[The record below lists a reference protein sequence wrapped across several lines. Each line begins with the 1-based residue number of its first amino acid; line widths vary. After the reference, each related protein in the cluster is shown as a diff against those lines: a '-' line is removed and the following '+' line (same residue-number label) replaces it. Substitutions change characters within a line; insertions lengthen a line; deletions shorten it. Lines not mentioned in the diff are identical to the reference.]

1 MCAVACV
8 CLCVIECLAAS
19 LSRAHVY
26 PTLSC
31 WDGRLVLSKLSNDPT
46 PGRVCF
52 YIRDKELVQWA
63 NADAVNEADPER
75 DRAIQV

>member
-8 CLCVIECLAAS
+8 CLCVIACLAAS

-46 PGRVCF
+46 SGRVYFCN
-52 YIRDKELVQWA
+52 RDKELVQWA
-63 NADAVNEADPER
+63 NANAVNEEDPER

>member
-1 MCAVACV
+1 M
-8 CLCVIECLAAS
+8 CLCVIACRASS
-19 LSRAHVY
+19 LSRAHFY

-46 PGRVCF
+46 SGRVYFCN
-52 YIRDKELVQWA
+52 RDKELVQWA
-63 NADAVNEADPER
+63 NADAVNEEDPER